1 MANNKPH
8 DNALQHGLTSERVV
22 LPQLGETVTDWEA
35 FRDGW
40 QDVLKPRNV
49 PERELCNRIA
59 GLAWRL
65 RRAEAWQR
73 LYLTRAELPGDNDA
87 LMELLREAHN
97 GVQLTQAVRDQ
108 RNTLGRAM
116 TTMDG
121 DRAERA
127 QRYETTLERQL
138 QRSLALYDQLRGM
151 VDRAA

>member
-1 MANNKPH
+1 MANKKPH
-8 DNALQHGLTSERVV
+8 DNAITHGLTSERVV
-22 LPQLGETVTDWEA
+22 LPQLGETVDHWEA

-40 QDVLKPRNV
+40 RDVLKPRNV
-49 PERELCNRIA
+49 PEGELCDRIA

-97 GVQLTQAVRDQ
+97 GVQLPQAVRDQ
-108 RNTLGRAM
+108 RNMLGRAM
-116 TTMDG
+116 TAIDG
-121 DRAERA
+121 DRAEKA

-151 VDRAA
+151 IDRAA